1 MSHTTHLNCLN
12 YRCQH
17 GWATAAGGGDS
28 AGIQRSGCGRAE
40 AAGNPGRAEGGHG
53 GHLRGSHA
61 QQRSRP
67 GKSPPTHECAPFKTV
82 DESGRP
88 RALQEQLVQ
97 ASISKSKR
105 RGEEA
110 AQAAEGRALESME
123 DVPSSS
129 ESQHLGITE
138 DLRPA
143 ALIRKVSRTCNLH
156 PGAHG
161 ARTR

>member
-1 MSHTTHLNCLN
+1 M
-12 YRCQH
+12 
-17 GWATAAGGGDS
+17 
-28 AGIQRSGCGRAE
+28 
-40 AAGNPGRAEGGHG
+40 
-53 GHLRGSHA
+53 
-61 QQRSRP
+61 
-67 GKSPPTHECAPFKTV
+67 
-82 DESGRP
+82 
-88 RALQEQLVQ
+88 Q

-161 ARTR
+161 ARTT